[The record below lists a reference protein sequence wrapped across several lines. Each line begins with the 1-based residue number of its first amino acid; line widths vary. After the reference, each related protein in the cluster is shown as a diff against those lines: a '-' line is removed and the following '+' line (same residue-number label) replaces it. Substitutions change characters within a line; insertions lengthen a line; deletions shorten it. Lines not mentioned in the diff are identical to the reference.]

1 MHKGRSAADTGR
13 RALSSVLVHDG
24 VQNGAISKEIS
35 TKRVTFGEPGKV
47 PETDTSVGDL
57 GLSDSSSYR

>member
-1 MHKGRSAADTGR
+1 MHKGRSVANTGR
-13 RALSSVLVHDG
+13 RALSRVPVHNG
-24 VQNGAISKEIS
+24 MQNGAISKEIS

-57 GLSDSSSYR
+57 GLSDSSSYI